1 MSPLWTGY
9 IAPASTEQLYAPFI
23 VTKAALEKDIELNGK
38 RRNVM
43 MHSISQRD
51 DLFERVSL
59 EKFSSS

>member
-9 IAPASTEQLYAPFI
+9 IALASTEQLYAPFI